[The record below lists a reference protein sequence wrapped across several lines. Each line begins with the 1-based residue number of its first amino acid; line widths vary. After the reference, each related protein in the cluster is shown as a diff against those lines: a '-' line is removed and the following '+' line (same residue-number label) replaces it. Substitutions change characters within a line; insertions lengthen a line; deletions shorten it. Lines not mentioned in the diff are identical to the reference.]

1 MVTQPVSVTHSLA
14 VTAEFS
20 IQPVPPTG
28 LLTVPLRAAALLE
41 CRITGPGA
49 QRAEIKANSINI
61 VLTFCSGKASHK

>member
-1 MVTQPVSVTHSLA
+1 MVTQPVSVTHSLT

-28 LLTVPLRAAALLE
+28 LLTVPLRGAALLQ

-49 QRAEIKANSINI
+49 QQAQIKENSIN
-61 VLTFCSGKASHK
+61 VVPFELVHS